1 MGEEDPIPE
10 ELTGRLAL
18 QDLLEELLESD
29 NVYFQPP
36 SSLSMKYPCIV
47 YELSH
52 IKSDFADNN
61 PYTLG
66 VRYSVTIIDR
76 DPDSTIPAT
85 IALLPLCSFDRF
97 FTADNLNHYVFNI
110 YF

>member
-1 MGEEDPIPE
+1 MADE

-18 QDLLEELLESD
+18 QELLEELLTSD
-29 NVYFQPP
+29 KVYFQPP
-36 SSLSMKYPCIV
+36 SSFSMQYPCIV

-52 IKSDFADNN
+52 IKSEFADNY

-66 VRYSVTIIDR
+66 IRYSITVIDR
-76 DPDSTIPAT
+76 NPDSAIP
-85 IALLPLCSFDRF
+85 IAIVALPLCSFERF
-97 FTADNLNHYVFNI
+97 FTADNLNHYVFNL